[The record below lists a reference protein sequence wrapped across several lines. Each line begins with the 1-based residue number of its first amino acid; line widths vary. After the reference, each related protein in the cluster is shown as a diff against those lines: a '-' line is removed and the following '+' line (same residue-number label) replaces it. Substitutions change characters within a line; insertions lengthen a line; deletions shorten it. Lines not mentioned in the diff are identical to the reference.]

1 MKDLNIIEIFLTV
14 GIMVAGWFLRMLHDN
29 HKELENKV
37 NTHHMDAGEK
47 FVRRDDYRNDVTEIK
62 AMLDKIFNRLDEK
75 ADKQ

>member
-1 MKDLNIIEIFLTV
+1 MEGINILEAFLTV

-29 HKELENKV
+29 HKTLEDKV
-37 NTHHMDAGEK
+37 NTNQMEAGEK

-75 ADKQ
+75 ADK

>member
-1 MKDLNIIEIFLTV
+1 MEGINILEAFLTV

-29 HKELENKV
+29 HKTLEDKV
-37 NTHHMDAGEK
+37 NANQMEAGEK

-75 ADKQ
+75 ADK

>member
-1 MKDLNIIEIFLTV
+1 MGDLNIIEIFLTV

-37 NTHHMDAGEK
+37 NANQMETGEK
-47 FVRRDDYRNDVTEIK
+47 YVRRDDYRNDLNEIK
-62 AMLDKIFNRLDEK
+62 SMLDKIFNRLDEK